1 MTSEYDQ
8 VNLYSFTFV
17 WLPLGMTR
25 FVENCPY
32 GKNSLWYFLDN
43 PLVFGNK

>member
-17 WLPLGMTR
+17 WLPLGMTK

-32 GKNSLWYFLDN
+32 GKI
-43 PLVFGNK
+43 VFGIFWIIR